1 MELCSYRQ
9 LGILHVPCLYFADCA
24 LLKPVD
30 LHFKLP
36 VHGAKTHTWSM
47 LTQTDNLCPQHHP
60 GALNTRLA
68 NSDLR
73 DLFTV
78 GVYVH
83 VTVCHIHFLV
93 IST

>member
-1 MELCSYRQ
+1 
-9 LGILHVPCLYFADCA
+9 
-24 LLKPVD
+24 
-30 LHFKLP
+30 
-36 VHGAKTHTWSM
+36 M